1 MIRIL
6 VLISVMLLCGVI
18 RLAHALR
25 LSVPLL
31 YGMLTI
37 TVFRPWYVAHTALAD
52 GIFFVLLGL
61 TALSWLYTLVRMVRG
76 C

>member
-1 MIRIL
+1 MMRIL
-6 VLISVMLLCGVI
+6 LSISVMLLCGAI

-31 YGMLTI
+31 YGVLAI
-37 TVFRPWYVAHTALAD
+37 TVFRPWYVAHTALTN

-61 TALSWLYTLVRMVRG
+61 AALSCLCTLIRGVRG
-76 C
+76 R

>member
-1 MIRIL
+1 MMRIM
-6 VLISVMLLCGVI
+6 VSISVMLLCGAI
-18 RLAHALR
+18 CLAHAQR

-31 YGMLTI
+31 YGVLAI

-61 TALSWLYTLVRMVRG
+61 ATLSWLYTLVRIVRG

>member
-6 VLISVMLLCGVI
+6 LSISVMLLCGAV
-18 RLAHALR
+18 RLAHAPR

-31 YGMLTI
+31 YGVLAI

-61 TALSWLYTLVRMVRG
+61 ATLSWLYTLVRIVRG